1 MAAEENASRKHDQ
14 QKMAASTD
22 TAPATH
28 AHSSVHPPP
37 SDGKGEKKVD
47 STSIE
52 KIVAEE
58 NERKSKFPKYRGL
71 ERWHLIDKMG
81 DGAFSNVYKARDL
94 HGQYGEVAIKVVRK
108 YEMNSQQVSF

>member
-1 MAAEENASRKHDQ
+1 
-14 QKMAASTD
+14 MAASTE

-28 AHSSVHPPP
+28 AHSQVHPVPP
-37 SDGKGEKKVD
+37 DGKGEKKVD

-58 NERKSKFPKYRGL
+58 NERKSQFPKYRGL
-71 ERWHLIDKMG
+71 ERWQLIDKMG

-94 HGQYGEVAIKVVRK
+94 RGHHGEVAIKVVRK
-108 YEMNSQQVSF
+108 FEMNNQQVSF